1 MKGATAVLSAT
12 LLVTRPPFQLI
23 SLLVRVQHLTLRCAI
38 EFTQSVSLTHVV
50 EPPKIITHP
59 QELKDV
65 VEEESA
71 KFSIQASGTEPLKYH
86 WQWKPAEKGSGS
98 EKWQPCPAN
107 WSDGATLTV
116 PKVEKTNEGI
126 YRCVVSNLAGE
137 QISNSA
143 KLGVGKNL
151 KFKWYHLV

>member
-1 MKGATAVLSAT
+1 ML
-12 LLVTRPPFQLI
+12 
-23 SLLVRVQHLTLRCAI
+23 

-65 VEEESA
+65 VEGESA
-71 KFSIQASGTEPLKYH
+71 KFNIQASGTEPLNYH

-107 WSDGATLTV
+107 YTDGATLTM
-116 PKVEKTNEGI
+116 PTVEKSNEGI
-126 YRCVVSNLAGE
+126 YCCVVSNIAGE
-137 QISNSA
+137 QTSNSA
-143 KLGVGKNL
+143 KLGVGT
-151 KFKWYHLV
+151 

>member
-59 QELKDV
+59 QELQEV
-65 VEEESA
+65 VKGESA

-107 WSDGATLTV
+107 CTDGATLSISM
-116 PKVEKTNEGI
+116 VEKLNEGS
-126 YRCVVSNLAGE
+126 YRCVVRNLAGD
-137 QISNSA
+137 QTSNPA
-143 KLGVGKNL
+143 ELTIGKNAA
-151 KFKWYHLV
+151 FT

>member
-1 MKGATAVLSAT
+1 MKNLPKLVSTSQSISTAEQQALN
-12 LLVTRPPFQLI
+12 FQLHYNALTQF
-23 SLLVRVQHLTLRCAI
+23 LLLI
-38 EFTQSVSLTHVV
+38 HVV
-50 EPPKIITHP
+50 EPLKVITRP
-59 QELKDV
+59 QQLKDI
-65 VEEESA
+65 VEGESA
-71 KFSIQASGTEPLKYH
+71 KFNIQAHGTEPLNYH
-86 WQWKPAEKGSGS
+86 WQWKPAEKESGS

-116 PKVEKTNEGI
+116 PKVEKLNEGI

-151 KFKWYHLV
+151 KFNGYHLV